1 MFEWDEEKKL
11 KNIEKHGVNFE
22 DAKHVF
28 SSKTVSFDD
37 DRFDYGEKR
46 WITLGLLDNRIM
58 VVTHTQR
65 SEKIRIISMRKANK
79 REQEIYK
86 KRLKKT

>member
-1 MFEWDEEKKL
+1 MFEWNEEKKL

-28 SSKTVSFDD
+28 SSETVTFDD
-37 DRFDYGEKR
+37 NRFDYGEDR
-46 WITLGLLDNRIM
+46 YITLGLLDNRIM

-65 SEKIRIISMRKANK
+65 NSKTRIISMRKANK
-79 REQEIYK
+79 REQKIYK
-86 KRLKKT
+86 KRLEKT